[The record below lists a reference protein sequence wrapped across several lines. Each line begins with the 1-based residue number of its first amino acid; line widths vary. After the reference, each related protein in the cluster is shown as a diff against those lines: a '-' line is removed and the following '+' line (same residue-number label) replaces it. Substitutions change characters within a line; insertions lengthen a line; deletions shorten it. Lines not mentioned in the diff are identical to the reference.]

1 MIISHSPRCLKRQ
14 ESVGIF
20 KSNWPHYCIP
30 CGGGGYNISGGDR
43 VDYGSMTTRLSDE
56 HESCEV
62 CIERGICPRCYKNSI
77 SADYENSTFS
87 PCTYCG
93 FEYEITEGI
102 PSVDCECWI
111 ENVGPHDEW
120 GNSVEP
126 EPRTYGDL

>member
-1 MIISHSPRCLKRQ
+1 MIITHSPRCLKRQ

-30 CGGGGYNISGGDR
+30 CGGWGYNISGGDR

-102 PSVDCECWI
+102 PDVDCECW
-111 ENVGPHDEW
+111 ENSMYGFFEETFTTEPKSHH
-120 GNSVEP
+120 VE
-126 EPRTYGDL
+126 